1 MSILHSITWQRSI
14 AALVAAIALCLLIF
28 VVIRITE
35 NPERKAARKLLAH
48 LFQRGLNIT
57 AIQLDHLGK
66 PAFYEQANA
75 LFRQAREPE
84 ADARKAF
91 KEKRYKDALEL
102 GAEALELV
110 NEANRIQSSN
120 PHCEC

>member
-28 VVIRITE
+28 VVCRIAE
-35 NPERKAARKLLAH
+35 NPERKAARKLLDH
-48 LFQRGLNIT
+48 LFQRCLNIT
-57 AIQLDHLGK
+57 AIQLDHLGR

-75 LFRQAREPE
+75 LLSQARAPE
-84 ADARKAF
+84 ADARKAL

-102 GAEALELV
+102 ASEALVLV
-110 NEANRIQSSN
+110 NEGNRIQSSN
-120 PHCEC
+120 IDCEC